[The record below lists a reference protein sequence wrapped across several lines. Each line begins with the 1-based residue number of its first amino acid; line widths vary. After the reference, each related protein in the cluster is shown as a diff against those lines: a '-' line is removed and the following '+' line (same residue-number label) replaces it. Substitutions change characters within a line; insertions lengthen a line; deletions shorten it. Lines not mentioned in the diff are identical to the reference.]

1 MSKLVFYAI
10 LLAGILCFGIH
21 VSQKWTK
28 LRQLKRYGRL
38 AHSVIL
44 ERYLNKLYRILS
56 KSKVLTKINEEIAY
70 KISVFNTAPFE
81 KNSIY
86 AAIFVTVLLFLIGL
100 ISILLIYIFLPYWY
114 IAFLYLI
121 VISAA
126 LLFILQFISDGI
138 MRRYLK
144 HMPEVLRI
152 LQSRFISKGSISKAI
167 HVSIPDFPKGIR
179 MEMIRIYDA
188 LKLNNTDQ
196 TRAIFQKIDQK
207 YSDEHMSELLE
218 LIWLAH
224 YHGGSDAVRD
234 QFEAMLNDVIEDL
247 EGKKDLRGA
256 TMSYTVLSVL
266 FMAALPFIKIYNG
279 AVLDPATMEYYHTRS
294 GMLLAAIYV
303 AFLIAV
309 IAILLYLEKRG

>member
-1 MSKLVFYAI
+1 MSKLIFYTI
-10 LLAGILCFGIH
+10 LSAGILCLGIYLF
-21 VSQKWTK
+21 QKRTK
-28 LRQLKRYGRL
+28 LRQLKKYGRL
-38 AHSVIL
+38 SYFVIF
-44 ERYLNKLYRILS
+44 ERYANKIYKLLS
-56 KSKVLTKINEEIAY
+56 KSKVLAKMNEEIAY
-70 KISVFNTAPFE
+70 KISVFNTASFE

-86 AAIFVTVLLFLIGL
+86 GAIVITGLLFFLGL
-100 ISILLIYIFLPYWY
+100 VSILFIYIFLPYWY

-121 VISAA
+121 VVSTA

-138 MRRYLK
+138 MRHYLK
-144 HMPEVLRI
+144 HMPEALRI

-179 MEMIRIYDA
+179 LEMIRIYDA

-196 TRAIFQKIDQK
+196 TRAVFQKIDQK
-207 YSDEHMSELLE
+207 YSNEHMSELLE

-224 YHGGSDAVRD
+224 YHGGNDAVRD
-234 QFEAMLNDVIEDL
+234 QFEVMLNDVIEDL

-266 FMAALPFIKIYNG
+266 FMAALPFVKIYNG
-279 AVLDPATMEYYHTRS
+279 TILDPATMEYYHTRN
-294 GMLLAAIYV
+294 GMLLAAVYV
-303 AFLIAV
+303 AFLIVV

>member
-1 MSKLVFYAI
+1 MSELVFYAV
-10 LLAGILCFGIH
+10 LSAGILCLGIH
-21 VSQKWTK
+21 LSQKWTT
-28 LRQLKRYGRL
+28 LQQLKRYGRL
-38 AHSVIL
+38 SRSVIL
-44 ERYLNKLYRILS
+44 ERYLNKLYGILS

-81 KNSIY
+81 KNGIY
-86 AAIFVTVLLFLIGL
+86 AAAFLTVLIVFLGL
-100 ISILLIYIFLPYWY
+100 VSILLIYLFLPYWY

-121 VISAA
+121 VISAG
-126 LLFILQFISDGI
+126 LLFILQFVSDGI
-138 MRRYLK
+138 MRHYLR
-144 HMPEVLRI
+144 HMPEALRI

-196 TRAIFQKIDQK
+196 TKAIFQKIDQK
-207 YSDEHMSELLE
+207 YSNEHMSALLE

-224 YHGGSDAVRD
+224 YHGGNEAVRD
-234 QFEAMLNDVIEDL
+234 QFETMLNDVIEDL
-247 EGKKDLRGA
+247 EGQKDLKGA
-256 TMSYTVLSVL
+256 TMSYTVLSLL
-266 FMAALPFIKIYNG
+266 FMAALPFVKIYNG
-279 AVLDPATMEYYHTRS
+279 AILDPATMEYYHTRS
-294 GMLLAAIYV
+294 GLLLAALYV

>member
-1 MSKLVFYAI
+1 MSKLIFYVV
-10 LLAGILCFGIH
+10 LLAGILCLGIYL
-21 VSQKWTK
+21 SQKWTK
-28 LRQLKRYGRL
+28 LRQLKRFGRL
-38 AHSVIL
+38 SHSVIL
-44 ERYLNKLYRILS
+44 ERYTNKIYKILS
-56 KSKVLTKINEEIAY
+56 KSQILTKINDEIAY

-81 KNSIY
+81 KNCSY
-86 AAIFVTVLLFLIGL
+86 AALFLTALMFLLGL
-100 ISILLIYIFLPYWY
+100 ISILFIYIFLPYWY

-121 VISAA
+121 VIATA

-138 MRRYLK
+138 MHHYLK
-144 HMPEVLRI
+144 HMPEALRI

-179 MEMIRIYDA
+179 LEIIRIYDA

-196 TRAIFQKIDQK
+196 TRAVFHKIDQK
-207 YSDEHMSELLE
+207 YSDEHMSVLLE

-224 YHGGSDAVRD
+224 YHGGNDAVRD
-234 QFEAMLNDVIEDL
+234 QFEALLNDVIEDL
-247 EGKKDLRGA
+247 ESKKDLRSA
-256 TMSYTVLSVL
+256 TMSYTILSVL

-279 AVLDPATMEYYHTRS
+279 TVLDPATMEYYHTRS

-303 AFLIAV
+303 AFLIVV